1 MTRTPAPWSGALLL
15 FFLLLTVGCTT
26 DAGATPPAAPGPTWP
41 VGIGPP
47 VPEWTPGRVAGR
59 YRAAHQGRD
68 VGPLEV
74 RLIDEATA
82 LVTETRPGPD
92 RAVTLRRRHGT
103 WVEDPAVTLG

>member
-1 MTRTPAPWSGALLL
+1 VVGGPPPLLPPADRRLHHGRRGHPAG
-15 FFLLLTVGCTT
+15 G
-26 DAGATPPAAPGPTWP
+26 AGAHLA

-47 VPEWTPGRVAGR
+47 VPEWTPGLVAGR